1 MEKIDMESCKDMAQH
16 RKRLNEDSFMIEK
29 GEEPRSLAVKMKIRA
44 KKQTAKEKK
53 WRNIKENQGFAAGCG
68 SASKME
74 ICEKCCPR
82 LDIGRK
88 GLFSEIYE
96 AVSKPLLRYE

>member
-1 MEKIDMESCKDMAQH
+1 MESCKDIAQH

-29 GEEPRSLAVKMKIRA
+29 GEEPRSSAVKMKIRA
-44 KKQTAKEKK
+44 KKIDHQREK

-68 SASKME
+68 STSKIE